1 MYNVKLLEKQQKKI
15 LRANLRVHR
24 LHTQKQ
30 IKWEKNMNKA
40 LSKIKN
46 ELLNDENK
54 LEEYA
59 INSRKYFINNFTI
72 EKYIDEISNKM
83 EELV

>member
-30 IKWEKNMNKA
+30 IKWEKIMNKV
-40 LSKIKN
+40 LSKITN
-46 ELLNDENK
+46 YCL
-54 LEEYA
+54 
-59 INSRKYFINNFTI
+59 
-72 EKYIDEISNKM
+72 
-83 EELV
+83 